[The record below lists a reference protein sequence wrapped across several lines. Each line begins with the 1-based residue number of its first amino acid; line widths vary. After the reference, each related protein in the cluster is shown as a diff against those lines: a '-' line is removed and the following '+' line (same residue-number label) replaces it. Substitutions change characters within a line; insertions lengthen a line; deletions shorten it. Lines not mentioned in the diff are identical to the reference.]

1 MTTVWHLEL
10 LTFYLKIK
18 VPIFLRGSIEHIFKT
33 KVFLLYYFC
42 TKIWFKKK
50 KNGGIILQSRV
61 FQELEGQ
68 IVKKNIYISS

>member
-18 VPIFLRGSIEHIFKT
+18 VPIFLRGSIKRIFKM
-33 KVFLLYYFC
+33 KVSLLYYFC
-42 TKIWFKKK
+42 TKIWFKKMK
-50 KNGGIILQSRV
+50 TGDIISQSCV